1 MQPSLW
7 SVLEHLHS
15 PEEKPAP
22 ISSHSIS
29 SVPWDRWASYLPLSV
44 PLGWIIA
51 VTTAFSISFFFFVL
65 TAPCGIWDLSS
76 PTRGQTRAP
85 FRGRARS
92 LTIGPPGKSRR
103 CHSRCLALWLWTK
116 WLVSK
121 LIHLT
126 GKSEC
131 LGSRNVQLLG
141 FSVSYSYFKRSFY
154 TSVLVWGQ
162 ERFKRGVV
170 SRTST
175 LLNWE
180 ATLVPY

>member
-1 MQPSLW
+1 MELLSSL
-7 SVLEHLHS
+7 
-15 PEEKPAP
+15 
-22 ISSHSIS
+22 
-29 SVPWDRWASYLPLSV
+29 SYLFSKGIVILFVFIYFFWLHHVAFGILVP
-44 PLGWIIA
+44 PLG
-51 VTTAFSISFFFFVL
+51 VTPL
-65 TAPCGIWDLSS
+65 PPCVEG
-76 PTRGQTRAP
+76 RGV
-85 FRGRARS
+85 
-92 LTIGPPGKSRR
+92 LTIGPPGKSRQ
-103 CHSRCLALWLWTK
+103 CHSRCLALWLRTK

-141 FSVSYSYFKRSFY
+141 FSVSYSYFKWSFY

-162 ERFKRGVV
+162 ERFKRGVI